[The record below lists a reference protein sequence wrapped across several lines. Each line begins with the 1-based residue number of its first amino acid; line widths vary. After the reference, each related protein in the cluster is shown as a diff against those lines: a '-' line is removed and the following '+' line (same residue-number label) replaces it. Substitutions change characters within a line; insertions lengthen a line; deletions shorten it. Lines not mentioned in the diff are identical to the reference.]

1 MLLSG
6 MLLTMPAS
14 ARADDDTHDQEIAR
28 QALKEGRI
36 KSLIVI
42 TEIVKTKMPGT
53 ILGVELDVEDGRLV
67 YEFDI
72 VDPDGKLKEVEVDA
86 ATGDILKVEDDD

>member
-1 MLLSG
+1 
-6 MLLTMPAS
+6 
-14 ARADDDTHDQEIAR
+14 
-28 QALKEGRI
+28 
-36 KSLIVI
+36 
-42 TEIVKTKMPGT
+42 MPGT
-53 ILGVELDVEDGRLV
+53 ILGVELDVENGRIV